1 MAITF
6 VQECVALQ
14 CKLTPGMK
22 KITAI
27 IIVCLPALFAS
38 AQTATDSIKTVV
50 NNLFVAMKNSDG
62 EGVKKCFAEG
72 AILQTIV
79 TNKELKTIIES
90 DSVET
95 FARIV
100 QSMPKDAADEKVV
113 FDVIHIDG
121 PMAAV
126 WAPYEFY
133 FKGQFSHCGVDH
145 FVLIRQ
151 ERQWKIQYLID
162 TRKKQGCKD

>member
-1 MAITF
+1 
-6 VQECVALQ
+6 
-14 CKLTPGMK
+14 MK
-22 KITAI
+22 KIITTI
-27 IIVCLPALFAS
+27 LVCTTVIFAS
-38 AQTATDSIKTVV
+38 AQTTTDSIKAVV

-62 EGVKKCFAEG
+62 NGIKACFANG

-79 TNKELKTIIES
+79 TNKELKTIVET

-100 QSMPKDAADEKVV
+100 QSLPKGDGDERVV
-113 FDVIHIDG
+113 FDAIHIDG

-133 FKGQFSHCGVDH
+133 FKGKFSHCGVDH
-145 FVLIRQ
+145 FVMIRQ
-151 ERQWKIQYLID
+151 AGNWKIQYLID
-162 TRKKQGCKD
+162 TRKKQGCK

>member
-1 MAITF
+1 
-6 VQECVALQ
+6 
-14 CKLTPGMK
+14 MK
-22 KITAI
+22 KIATI
-27 IIVCLPALFAS
+27 ILVCLPALYTS
-38 AQTATDSIKTVV
+38 AQTTNDSIKTVV
-50 NNLFVAMKNSDG
+50 NNLFIAMKNSDG
-62 EGVKKCFAEG
+62 NGVKACFADG

-79 TNKELKTIIES
+79 TNKEMKTIIEN

-100 QSMPKDAADEKVV
+100 QSMPKGQADEKVV
-113 FDVIHIDG
+113 FDAIHIDG

-145 FVLIRQ
+145 FVMIRQ
-151 ERQWKIQYLID
+151 EGQWKIQYLID
-162 TRKKQGCKD
+162 TRRKQGCK